1 MRKTVTDFENLS
13 AALDDELP
21 SSEKRALL
29 EKAAQHDSLREE
41 LAGLRMVKD
50 AVTSLEP
57 LPENPLFETRLRER
71 LEADAAKSA
80 WNVAAKPAVAFA
92 TLAVALMITMRVNPD
107 FFPNLFEEQRAR
119 ITSIYE
125 KNLQPILAYNGFTN
139 DDVFNFAFN
148 NVIPLDREKN
158 RGLALEAGQAGFFTL
173 ESRDVGAEPAGM
185 DRRRF
190 AAAFEL
196 DDRELSALDSI
207 LESYSDDLASA
218 ILVGDEPGAYV
229 NADLPATRAA
239 LQADILCFARDA
251 NPDAYRRVFRDAE
264 FAEDPETRFRS
275 IIERE
280 QKRDRDNY
288 FYVSDDSVYRVSLS
302 VDVDSLLRDVRANA
316 GKPRPNGDP
325 FGPQFVSAAPPD
337 PYDSIFH
344 RRWRLFADSNRFMAR
359 VPRAPAPPAA
369 FFPVP
374 AWNHDR
380 MFVALDSAMDQLNN
394 VRVNVQVLSDN
405 ARAFHVEVSFPD
417 SATPARIEYRYEIS
431 GDFGPDGAGFVHYGD
446 DTFQV
451 PAPPNIDSIFA
462 ASGFPNVDSIFEAS
476 PFFSD
481 SAFFAPDAR
490 FPFAGGFG
498 SSEELREEM
507 EDVRR
512 EMERMREE
520 IEVIKKEIR
529 ER

>member
-1 MRKTVTDFENLS
+1 MRRNVTDFENLS

-21 SSEKRALL
+21 SSEKQALL
-29 EKAAQHDSLREE
+29 QKAAQSDLLREE

-57 LPENPLFETRLRER
+57 LRENPLFETRLRER
-71 LEADAAKSA
+71 LEENAERSP
-80 WNVAAKPAVAFA
+80 WSVAAKPAVAFA
-92 TLAVALMITMRVNPD
+92 AVAVALMISLRVSPE

-119 ITSIYE
+119 IASIYE
-125 KNLQPILAYNGFTN
+125 RNLRPILAYNGFTN

-158 RGLALEAGQAGFFTL
+158 RGLALEANQAGFFTL
-173 ESRDVGAEPAGM
+173 ESRDVGAERAGM
-185 DRRRF
+185 DRREF

-207 LESYSDDLASA
+207 LESYSNDLASS
-218 ILVGDEPGAYV
+218 ILVGEEPGAYV
-229 NADLPATRAA
+229 NAGLPATRAA

-251 NPDAYRRVFRDAE
+251 NPDAYRRVFRDVE
-264 FAEDPETRFRS
+264 FAEDPETSFRS
-275 IIERE
+275 LIERE

-288 FYVSDDSVYRVSLS
+288 FYVNDDSVYRVSLS

-325 FGPQFVSAAPPD
+325 FGPRFASSAPPD

-344 RRWRLFADSNRFMAR
+344 QRWRVFVDSSRFRAR
-359 VPRAPAPPAA
+359 VPRAPAPPAI
-369 FFPVP
+369 FFPTR
-374 AWNHDR
+374 AWNHDNA
-380 MFVALDSAMDQLNN
+380 FVALDSAMDQLNS

-405 ARAFHVEVSFPD
+405 AGSFHVEVSFPD
-417 SATPARIEYRYEIS
+417 SATPRQFEYRYEIR
-431 GDFGPDGAGFVHYGD
+431 GDFRPDGGGFVHYGD
-446 DTFQV
+446 DTFRV
-451 PAPPNIDSIFA
+451 PAPDIDSILF
-462 ASGFPNVDSIFEAS
+462 ASGFPDVDSIFDAS
-476 PFFSD
+476 PFMSD
-481 SAFFAPDAR
+481 SAFFGPDAR

-512 EMERMREE
+512 EVERMRKE

-529 ER
+529 EQ